1 MLAAGG
7 LLLVLDQ
14 WSKRRAELH
23 VRDRCV
29 PIGRFLHLRYVR
41 TPRGAYQRRHAR
53 AALVLGWLAALI
65 SAVTLH
71 LSSAWFQSPVAL
83 IGLGLALGGAAGNL
97 LDVLRSRAVVDF
109 IDMRWWPVFNLADVA
124 IVGGLVLAVAPNLH
138 PG

>member
-1 MLAAGG
+1 M
-7 LLLVLDQ
+7 
-14 WSKRRAELH
+14 
-23 VRDRCV
+23 
-29 PIGRFLHLRYVR
+29 
-41 TPRGAYQRRHAR
+41 
-53 AALVLGWLAALI
+53 LGWLAALI

-124 IVGGLVLAVAPNLH
+124 IVVGLVLAVAPNLH